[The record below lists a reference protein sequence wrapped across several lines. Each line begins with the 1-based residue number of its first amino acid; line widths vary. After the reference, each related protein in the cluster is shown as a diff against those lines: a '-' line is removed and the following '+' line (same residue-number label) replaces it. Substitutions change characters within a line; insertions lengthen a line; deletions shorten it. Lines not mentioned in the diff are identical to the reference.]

1 MATNVSLIPED
12 QERDKRES
20 LFFQEGRES
29 FKAEIIFCYAGVLFL
44 EGYDYKAKYRRQIEL
59 LANCFEDGSNL
70 DEVLQRAGY
79 TRTWEKIYGI
89 LMPMGNI
96 PVLVPRYNHNVD
108 KIVQELEIQIRRES
122 HLE

>member
-12 QERDKRES
+12 QEGDKKES
-20 LFFQEGRES
+20 LFFQEERES

-59 LANCFEDGSNL
+59 LANSFEAGSYL
-70 DEVLQRAGY
+70 DEILRNAGY
-79 TRTWEKIYGI
+79 IKVWEKINGI
-89 LMPMGNI
+89 LIPMGNI
-96 PVLVPRYNHNVD
+96 PVLVRRYYND
-108 KIVQELEIQIRRES
+108 IDTIVQELESQIKRES

>member
-12 QERDKRES
+12 QEGDKKES
-20 LFFQEGRES
+20 LFFQERRES

-44 EGYDYKAKYRRQIEL
+44 EGYDYKAKYRRRIEL

-70 DEVLQRAGY
+70 DELLQRAGY

>member
-44 EGYDYKAKYRRQIEL
+44 EGYDYRAKYRRQIEL